1 MNSEHPMERITA
13 PANDKIKY
21 AVRLAAQPAFRRAER
36 AFFLEGARLCA
47 DAAASGLPLLQV
59 FLTADAAEKYAAYLA
74 PVLARA
80 AQTYEIGEAAA
91 RRLSDTEHP
100 QGVFCICG
108 FPDGAEETPAPQG
121 RYLALEQVQD
131 PANLG
136 AISRSAE
143 ALGLDGLIVSG
154 GCDRWNPKALRASM
168 GALLRL
174 PILETDDLP
183 ALLRAAAAAGMQTLA
198 AVPDGTA
205 ADIRTVSHPGGV
217 ICCIG
222 NEGAGLTQAA
232 QAACAVRTVIPMRGR
247 AESLNAAAA
256 AAILAWELQR

>member
-1 MNSEHPMERITA
+1 MERITA
-13 PANDKIKY
+13 RTNDKIKY
-21 AVRLAAQPAFRRAER
+21 AVRLASQPGFRRAER
-36 AFFLEGARLCA
+36 AFLLEGARLCA
-47 DAAASGLPLLQV
+47 DAAASGLPLLQA
-59 FLTADAAEKYAAYLA
+59 FLTAGAAEKYETYLA
-74 PVLARA
+74 PVLART
-80 AQTYEIGEAAA
+80 AQVYEISGDLA
-91 RRLSDTEHP
+91 RKLSDTEHP

-108 FPDGAEETPAPQG
+108 FPADADASPQPDG

-168 GALLRL
+168 GALLRM
-174 PILETDDLP
+174 PVLETGDLP
-183 ALLRAAAAAGMQTLA
+183 ALLRAATAAGMQTLA
-198 AVPDGTA
+198 AVPDSEA
-205 ADIRTVSHPGGV
+205 ADIRTVAHPAGV

-222 NEGAGLTQAA
+222 NEGSGLSQAA
-232 QAACAVRTVIPMRGR
+232 QAACAIRTVIPMRGR
-247 AESLNAAAA
+247 AESFNAAAA